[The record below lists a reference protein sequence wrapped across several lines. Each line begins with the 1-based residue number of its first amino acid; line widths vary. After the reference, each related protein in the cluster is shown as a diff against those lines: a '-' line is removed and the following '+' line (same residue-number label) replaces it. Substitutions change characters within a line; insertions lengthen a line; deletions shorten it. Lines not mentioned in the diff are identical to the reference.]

1 MNETILHVDGNLT
14 ADPELRFTPSGIAVC
29 NFTVAAT
36 ERRFDKATG
45 GWVDQPPIFMR
56 CTAWKRLA
64 ENIAESLTR
73 GMAVMVSGTL
83 KTNSYETREGEKRTS
98 LELTAQKVGVD
109 LQFGTAK
116 FVKAERTGGK
126 PASGDA
132 PQSDD
137 PWANVRGSQKPAGSQ
152 ASTEEP
158 PFDDEPPF

>member
-45 GWVDQPPIFMR
+45 GWTDQPPIFMR

-83 KTNSYETREGEKRTS
+83 KTNSYETREGEKRSS
-98 LELTAQKVGVD
+98 LELTAQKVGID

-116 FVKAERTGGK
+116 FTKAERTGGK

-137 PWANVRGSQKPAGSQ
+137 PWTSASGPKTSSDGSQFD
-152 ASTEEP
+152 EEP
-158 PFDDEPPF
+158 PF

>member
-1 MNETILHVDGNLT
+1 MNETILRITGNLT
-14 ADPELRFTPSGIAVC
+14 ADPELRFTPNGIAVC

-45 GWVDQPPIFMR
+45 GWVDQEPVFMR
-56 CTAWKRLA
+56 CTAWKQLA
-64 ENIAESLTR
+64 ENIAESCTR
-73 GMAVMVSGTL
+73 GMSVMVSGTL
-83 KTNSYETREGEKRTS
+83 KTNRYETREGEKRSS

-116 FVKAERTGGK
+116 FAKAERTGGK
-126 PASGDA
+126 PASSDA

-137 PWANVRGSQKPAGSQ
+137 PWANVRGPQTP
-152 ASTEEP
+152 TEEP